1 LVKPG
6 DPVIATFAFSD
17 GTCGFCQKGLQTS
30 CLHGGYWGGY
40 QDGGQAEAVRVP
52 LADGTLVPFPAPSF
66 PIAGRLPGD
75 GHPPGDQGDG

>member
-1 LVKPG
+1 VRLVKPG

-52 LADGTLVPFPAPSF
+52 LADGTLVPFPAELSDRRT
-66 PIAGRLPGD
+66 ATGRWTPARRSG
-75 GHPPGDQGDG
+75 